1 MCTCVYGRGE
11 ESRLKGPP
19 LCYTTG
25 WGQPRYPDSVH
36 IFLLKS
42 PPSLMPKGMQLSGG
56 GYPQEVGPEEE
67 ATCALKT
74 GWDI

>member
-1 MCTCVYGRGE
+1 MCTCVYGRGGGE
-11 ESRLKGPP
+11 QSQRPSPVLHHRVRSAQISRFCSHFPAKISTIPHAQGYAIL
-19 LCYTTG
+19 
-25 WGQPRYPDSVH
+25 W
-36 IFLLKS
+36 
-42 PPSLMPKGMQLSGG
+42 G